1 MMRLAVIPKRAT
13 QRTQGIAQQA
23 CPTGAA
29 RVQPSDF
36 SVAAYAFGHAED
48 VRNRNPV
55 APLHGGIADRVNPIC
70 SFLVKNTSMYCYSSI
85 NNIQYN
91 ASKGNCTFGTRLDE
105 NALSVADGWIHA
117 GPSGA
122 ERDRRVLAEQGGDD
136 FRRFRHDE
144 DGLRTEKV

>member
-1 MMRLAVIPKRAT
+1 MMRLAVIPKRAA
-13 QRTQGIAQQA
+13 QRTQGKAQQA
-23 CPTGAA
+23 RPTGAA

-36 SVAAYAFGHAED
+36 SVAAYTFGHAENF
-48 VRNRNPV
+48 RNRNPI

-70 SFLVKNTSMYCYSSI
+70 SFHVKNTSMYCYSSI

-91 ASKGNCTFGTRLDE
+91 ASKGNRAFGTRLDE
-105 NALSVADGWIHA
+105 NALSVADGRIHA

-122 ERDRRVLAEQGGDD
+122 ERDRRALAEQGGDD